1 MTHVFNY
8 SLLIVIIIS
17 LLVFGIMA
25 IELTNPKN
33 KMENKQTIGLYVQN
47 FLRMSLLAAFIA
59 IMVYFLFVINYGQ

>member
-1 MTHVFNY
+1 MTDVFNY